1 MHVTGNDMIN
11 DRYIKVAV
19 TSFFRRK
26 SAEREN
32 LLATGIYKYLSPVSR
47 KKCFFFDWW
56 RSNISTMLCRCKIEY
71 DIATVL
77 E

>member
-11 DRYIKVAV
+11 DGFIKVAV

-32 LLATGIYKYLSPVSR
+32 LLVTGMYKYLSPVSR
-47 KKCFFFDWW
+47 KKMFF
-56 RSNISTMLCRCKIEY
+56 L
-71 DIATVL
+71 
-77 E
+77 